1 LRQIKPGSPVRKH
14 TWWRTGIQIAL
25 KELNMKYAAFPI
37 GLVAAV
43 LAFSPASAHMQMCS
57 DMSKMTSMM
66 NGMPDS
72 PKKWEMNRHLAMV
85 NAAMAKDGTQGCKMA
100 MMTMM
105 QGKNMSMM
113 KSGTSGRRKTG
124 AVGSTH
130 VH

>member
-1 LRQIKPGSPVRKH
+1 
-14 TWWRTGIQIAL
+14 
-25 KELNMKYAAFPI
+25 MKCAAFPL

-72 PKKWEMNRHLAMV
+72 SKKWEMNKHLAMV

-100 MMTMM
+100 MTTMM
-105 QGKNMSMM
+105 HGKNMSMT
-113 KSGTSGRRKTG
+113 KSAASGRRKTG
-124 AVGSTH
+124 AASSTH

>member
-1 LRQIKPGSPVRKH
+1 
-14 TWWRTGIQIAL
+14 
-25 KELNMKYAAFPI
+25 MKYAAFPI

-43 LAFSPASAHMQMCS
+43 LTFSPASAHMQMCS

-66 NGMPDS
+66 SAMPDG

-85 NAAMAKDGTQGCKMA
+85 NAAMAQDGTQGCKMA

-105 QGKNMSMM
+105 HGEKMSMT
-113 KSGTSGRRKTG
+113 KSGTSSRRKTG
-124 AVGSTH
+124 AAASTH